1 MNYPKF
7 ILKTLAF
14 FIAGWLICSC
24 TGKVTP
30 LRLVFP
36 NKVNYESFIIARH
49 NGYFNEDSAEIKI
62 QTVNSGIQ
70 AAEALNTGGA
80 DVIAAGNGPAVILMA
95 QNKQIVIVI
104 RYATGER
111 MHRLVADTSIHSIS
125 ELQGKRIGVQMGSS
139 THAALIAWLD
149 INHIPS
155 DQITFV
161 PMDPLNMP
169 EAMKNKQLDAIA
181 GSEPWP
187 LNVEKLC
194 RQNVHQLSDLYD
206 PNNTQ
211 SHVVITTRK
220 ILNEHKRQ
228 IEDILAAL
236 EKANELIINDSL
248 QSAEIVSKYTNL
260 SVDDQKICTARL
272 KWKLGWEESDIQ
284 SLEKTADYFCQ
295 LKSISEK
302 PYIQEHI
309 ARGINF

>member
-1 MNYPKF
+1 MNYQKF
-7 ILKTLAF
+7 ILKILAF
-14 FIAGWLICSC
+14 FIAGWLTYSC
-24 TGKVTP
+24 TGKVAP
-30 LRLVFP
+30 LRLVYP

-49 NGYFNEDSAEIKI
+49 NGYFKEDSNNINI
-62 QTVNSGIQ
+62 QTVNSGIR

-95 QNKQIVIVI
+95 QNKEVVIVT

-111 MHRLVADTSIHSIS
+111 MHRLVADTSIHSIQ
-125 ELQGKRIGVQMGSS
+125 ELVGKRIGVQQGSS
-139 THAALIAWLD
+139 THAALIDWLD
-149 INHIPS
+149 NNGIS
-155 DQITFV
+155 TDQITIV

-169 EAMKNKQLDAIA
+169 EAMKSKQLDAIA

-194 RQNVHQLSDLYD
+194 KQSVHQLSDLYD

-220 ILNEHKRQ
+220 ILNEHKLQ

-236 EKANELIINDSL
+236 EEANQFIVNDPQ

-260 SVDDQKICTARL
+260 TIDDQKICTARL
-272 KWKLGWEESDIQ
+272 TWKLGWEESDVQ
-284 SLEKTADYFCQ
+284 SLEQTADYFYK
-295 LKSISEK
+295 LKSISEV
-302 PYIQEHI
+302 PDIQEYI
-309 ARGINF
+309 AKGIKY